1 MKLHQLLQAYEFDEL
16 MPVINEMFPGTAKY
30 RAPLKVAY
38 DMMVGMRPVS
48 SSKSIRYK
56 LIKGKGEEQ
65 YMGAEDAN
73 FNGTW
78 EVILGKEVSRE
89 KGVDLSDVEILANC
103 LVNMCFISK
112 YPRQFEEAH
121 KALLKE

>member
-1 MKLHQLLQAYEFDEL
+1 MTDSATIAAITTTSAPASRASTPSYSPAETVALPD
-16 MPVINEMFPGTAKY
+16 TAS
-30 RAPLKVAY
+30 L
-38 DMMVGMRPVS
+38 
-48 SSKSIRYK
+48 
-56 LIKGKGEEQ
+56 
-65 YMGAEDAN
+65 GAEDAN

-112 YPRQFEEAH
+112 YPRPFEEAH

>member
-1 MKLHQLLQAYEFDEL
+1 
-16 MPVINEMFPGTAKY
+16 
-30 RAPLKVAY
+30 
-38 DMMVGMRPVS
+38 
-48 SSKSIRYK
+48 
-56 LIKGKGEEQ
+56 
-65 YMGAEDAN
+65 MGAEDAN

-112 YPRQFEEAH
+112 YPRPFEEAH